1 MSFKL
6 NLKHLETKM
15 LVNRD
20 FKMPD
25 SASVQ
30 SYKLLENVFLHLL
43 SEPFWLFGKLD
54 LFPSISELMVC
65 INEPKLPT
73 GP

>member
-43 SEPFWLFGKLD
+43 SEPF
-54 LFPSISELMVC
+54 
-65 INEPKLPT
+65 
-73 GP
+73 